1 MVEVVIGRQ
10 MASHKCTHQAAT
22 ARPSPGNKHA
32 YPLPTL
38 YPLPP
43 ASPPQPIGLMHEA
56 SRTAVSHQA
65 SSVAK
70 LRQSPSFVRSQASSV
85 IKLREPSSF
94 VSFVSPQPLCVFRQA
109 VSVLTE
115 SLSSLGGSSLGGR
128 LGGRCSG
135 RCHCGCRSRCFSR
148 RRRWCTRFN
157 RLFPLGLRLQ
167 LSELCN
173 RLIG

>member
-85 IKLREPSSF
+85 IKLRELRQPSTF
-94 VSFVSPQPLCVFRQA
+94 VRLQTGSECVDRVPEFTRRQFTRRPPRRQVQRPVPLRLPQPVLQPAPPLVHSLQSPVSPRPA
-109 VSVLTE
+109 PSA
-115 SLSSLGGSSLGGR
+115 
-128 LGGRCSG
+128 
-135 RCHCGCRSRCFSR
+135 
-148 RRRWCTRFN
+148 
-157 RLFPLGLRLQ
+157 
-167 LSELCN
+167 
-173 RLIG
+173 